1 MKYIFIGRIVNTHAL
16 KGEVRIVSD
25 FEFKD
30 RIFKENTLLY
40 IGENKDKEIIET
52 YRKHKQF
59 DMVKFKGI
67 DYINDVLKYKGSKV
81 YIDESILNLKDDEI
95 LISELI
101 NMDVYNDNK
110 YVGRITEYR
119 SDNGNNMLRVN
130 NKLIPYNKDFI
141 TKIDKENIA
150 NLLQIN
156 MKPANEANKGKF
168 E

>member
-16 KGEVRIVSD
+16 KGEVRILSD

-30 RIFKENTLLY
+30 RIFKENTILY

-110 YVGRITEYR
+110 YVGKITEYR

-141 TKIDKENIA
+141 TKIDKENKIIYFHDIGVF
-150 NLLQIN
+150 L
-156 MKPANEANKGKF
+156 
-168 E
+168 

>member
-67 DYINDVLKYKGSKV
+67 DYINDALKYKGSKV

-110 YVGRITEYR
+110 YIGKITEYR

-141 TKIDKENIA
+141 TKIDKENKSIYFHDIGVF
-150 NLLQIN
+150 L
-156 MKPANEANKGKF
+156 
-168 E
+168 

>member
-110 YVGRITEYR
+110 YVGKITEYR
-119 SDNGNNMLRVN
+119 SDNGNNILRVN

-141 TKIDKENIA
+141 TKIDKENKSIYFHDIGVF
-150 NLLQIN
+150 L
-156 MKPANEANKGKF
+156 
-168 E
+168 

>member
-16 KGEVRIVSD
+16 KGEVRIV
-25 FEFKD
+25 KD

-101 NMDVYNDNK
+101 NMDGYNDNK

-141 TKIDKENIA
+141 TKIDKENKSIYFHDIGVF
-150 NLLQIN
+150 L
-156 MKPANEANKGKF
+156 
-168 E
+168 

>member
-67 DYINDVLKYKGSKV
+67 AYINDVLKYKGSKV

-141 TKIDKENIA
+141 TKIDKENKSIYFHDIGVF
-150 NLLQIN
+150 L
-156 MKPANEANKGKF
+156 
-168 E
+168 

>member
-1 MKYIFIGRIVNTHAL
+1 MKYIFIGKIVNTHAL

-110 YVGRITEYR
+110 YVGKITEYR

-141 TKIDKENIA
+141 TKIDKENKSIYFHDIGVF
-150 NLLQIN
+150 L
-156 MKPANEANKGKF
+156 
-168 E
+168 

>member
-130 NKLIPYNKDFI
+130 NKLIPYNKYFI
-141 TKIDKENIA
+141 TDLRKFVNSYLQHNIFTHTPDNGSA
-150 NLLQIN
+150 
-156 MKPANEANKGKF
+156 
-168 E
+168 

>member
-40 IGENKDKEIIET
+40 IGENKDKEVIET

-67 DYINDVLKYKGSKV
+67 DNINNVLKYKGSKV
-81 YIDESILNLKDDEI
+81 YINEEDLKLKDDEI
-95 LISELI
+95 LISELL
-101 NMDVYNDNK
+101 NMDVYNNDK
-110 YVGRITEYR
+110 LVGKITEYR

-130 NKLIPYNKDFI
+130 DKLVPYNKDFI
-141 TKIDKENIA
+141 TKIDKENKCIYFHDIGVF
-150 NLLQIN
+150 L
-156 MKPANEANKGKF
+156 
-168 E
+168 

>member
-101 NMDVYNDNK
+101 NMNVYNDNK
-110 YVGRITEYR
+110 YVGKITEYI

-141 TKIDKENIA
+141 TKIDKENKSIYFHDIGVF
-150 NLLQIN
+150 L
-156 MKPANEANKGKF
+156 
-168 E
+168 

>member
-101 NMDVYNDNK
+101 NMDVYSDNK
-110 YVGRITEYR
+110 YVGKITEYR

-141 TKIDKENIA
+141 TKIDKENKSIYFHDIGVF
-150 NLLQIN
+150 L
-156 MKPANEANKGKF
+156 
-168 E
+168 

>member
-110 YVGRITEYR
+110 YVGKITEYR

-130 NKLIPYNKDFI
+130 NKLIPYNKAFI
-141 TKIDKENIA
+141 TKIDKENKSIYFRDIGVF
-150 NLLQIN
+150 L
-156 MKPANEANKGKF
+156 
-168 E
+168 

>member
-101 NMDVYNDNK
+101 NMDMYNDNK
-110 YVGRITEYR
+110 YVGKITEYR

-141 TKIDKENIA
+141 TKIDKENKSIYFHDIGVF
-150 NLLQIN
+150 L
-156 MKPANEANKGKF
+156 
-168 E
+168 

>member
-110 YVGRITEYR
+110 YVGKITEYR

-141 TKIDKENIA
+141 TKIDKENKIIYFHDIGVF
-150 NLLQIN
+150 L
-156 MKPANEANKGKF
+156 
-168 E
+168 

>member
-30 RIFKENTLLY
+30 RIFKENTILY

-110 YVGRITEYR
+110 YVGKITEYR

-141 TKIDKENIA
+141 TKIDKENKSIYFHDIGVF
-150 NLLQIN
+150 L
-156 MKPANEANKGKF
+156 
-168 E
+168 

>member
-110 YVGRITEYR
+110 YVGKITEYR
-119 SDNGNNMLRVN
+119 SDNGNNMLSVN

-141 TKIDKENIA
+141 TKIDKENKSIYFHDIGVF
-150 NLLQIN
+150 L
-156 MKPANEANKGKF
+156 
-168 E
+168 

>member
-40 IGENKDKEIIET
+40 IGENKDKKIIET

-110 YVGRITEYR
+110 YVGKITEYR

-141 TKIDKENIA
+141 TKIDKENKIIYFHDIGVF
-150 NLLQIN
+150 L
-156 MKPANEANKGKF
+156 
-168 E
+168 

>member
-141 TKIDKENIA
+141 TKIDKENKIIYFH
-150 NLLQIN
+150 NIGVFL
-156 MKPANEANKGKF
+156 
-168 E
+168 

>member
-95 LISELI
+95 LISDLI

-110 YVGRITEYR
+110 YVGKITEYR

-141 TKIDKENIA
+141 TKIDKENKIIYFHDIGVF
-150 NLLQIN
+150 L
-156 MKPANEANKGKF
+156 
-168 E
+168 

>member
-1 MKYIFIGRIVNTHAL
+1 MKYIFIGMIVNTHAL

-141 TKIDKENIA
+141 TKIDKENKSIYFHDIGVF
-150 NLLQIN
+150 L
-156 MKPANEANKGKF
+156 
-168 E
+168 

>member
-81 YIDESILNLKDDEI
+81 YIDESVLNLKDDEI

-110 YVGRITEYR
+110 YVGKITEYR

-141 TKIDKENIA
+141 TKIDKENKSIYFHDIGVF
-150 NLLQIN
+150 L
-156 MKPANEANKGKF
+156 
-168 E
+168 

>member
-101 NMDVYNDNK
+101 NMDVFNDNK
-110 YVGRITEYR
+110 YVGKITEYR

-141 TKIDKENIA
+141 TKIDKENKSIYFHDIGVF
-150 NLLQIN
+150 L
-156 MKPANEANKGKF
+156 
-168 E
+168 

>member
-40 IGENKDKEIIET
+40 IGENKDKKIIET

-141 TKIDKENIA
+141 TKIDKENKIIYFHDIGVF
-150 NLLQIN
+150 L
-156 MKPANEANKGKF
+156 
-168 E
+168 

>member
-59 DMVKFKGI
+59 DMVKFKGT

-141 TKIDKENIA
+141 TKIDKENKSIYFHDIGVF
-150 NLLQIN
+150 L
-156 MKPANEANKGKF
+156 
-168 E
+168 

>member
-25 FEFKD
+25 FEFKN

-110 YVGRITEYR
+110 YVGKITEYR

-141 TKIDKENIA
+141 TKIDKENKIIYFHDIGVF
-150 NLLQIN
+150 L
-156 MKPANEANKGKF
+156 
-168 E
+168 

>member
-130 NKLIPYNKDFI
+130 TI
-141 TKIDKENIA
+141 
-150 NLLQIN
+150 
-156 MKPANEANKGKF
+156 
-168 E
+168 

>member
-110 YVGRITEYR
+110 YVGKITEYR

-130 NKLIPYNKDFI
+130 DKLVPYNKDFI
-141 TKIDKENIA
+141 TKIDKENKCIYFHDIGVF
-150 NLLQIN
+150 L
-156 MKPANEANKGKF
+156 
-168 E
+168 

>member
-40 IGENKDKEIIET
+40 IGENKDKEVIET

-59 DMVKFKGI
+59 DMVKLKGI
-67 DYINDVLKYKGSKV
+67 DNINNVLKYKGSKV
-81 YIDESILNLKDDEI
+81 YINEEDLKLKDDEI
-95 LISELI
+95 LISELL
-101 NMDVYNDNK
+101 NMDVYNNDK
-110 YVGRITEYR
+110 LVGKITEYR

-130 NKLIPYNKDFI
+130 DKLVPYNKDFI
-141 TKIDKENIA
+141 TKIDKENKCIYFHDIGVF
-150 NLLQIN
+150 L
-156 MKPANEANKGKF
+156 
-168 E
+168 

>member
-110 YVGRITEYR
+110 YVGKITEYR

-141 TKIDKENIA
+141 TKIDKENKSIYFHDIGVF
-150 NLLQIN
+150 L
-156 MKPANEANKGKF
+156 
-168 E
+168 